1 MTEIYRKWGRV
12 IRYENGTTVR
22 VEEAGEATENDG
34 VFRSRP
40 AAQAAG
46 ATPVADSVAQ
56 IDGFVAQ
63 TLLSVRPC
71 TIERLIVSSGTARH
85 ATNGVTWSEQSRRVH
100 LALVNPPLRA
110 LIDLATFDLAI
121 ARTIAGALAQA
132 GDEREAPRRLRLTPN
147 VASAL
152 LPSLIGELAMEQSGG
167 GFDGK
172 GQTIETRAVTSD
184 SPPNWYRPAYA
195 APPVRAWLNIR
206 ALPFGSIDPAAPV
219 AVALLA
225 PIDGTTLRVLCV
237 DGDDVFPTTVNAS
250 HIAAVARAEGTWYP
264 YAAGSFGVEMML

>member
-12 IRYENGTTVR
+12 IRYENATTVR
-22 VEEAGEATENDG
+22 VEEAGKATESDGIFRAEPAGEAAEATLD
-34 VFRSRP
+34 
-40 AAQAAG
+40 
-46 ATPVADSVAQ
+46 ADSGAE
-56 IDGFVAQ
+56 IDAFAAQ

-71 TIERLIVSSGTARH
+71 AIERLIVSSGAVRH
-85 ATNGVTWSEQSRRVH
+85 ETNGVTWSEQSRRVH

-110 LIDLATFDLAI
+110 LIDLAAFDLAI
-121 ARTIAGALAQA
+121 AHAIAGALARA
-132 GDEREAPRRLRLTPN
+132 GGEREAPRRLRLAPN
-147 VASAL
+147 VAAAL

-167 GFDGK
+167 GFDGR

-206 ALPFGSIDPAAPV
+206 ALPFGSIDPATPA

-237 DGDDVFPTTVNAS
+237 DGDDVFPTTVSAS
-250 HIAAVARAEGTWYP
+250 HIAAVGRGEATWYP